1 MIAISAIPVLADGGA
16 PGDAAAPAAPP
27 AAAAL
32 PAQGAGFFDDQCAR
46 CHGEGG
52 DGGEGLA
59 PPLIGVFGRGVASVP
74 DFPYSDAL
82 KAKGGVWTAAALDVY
97 VADPQVFV
105 PGAAM
110 DDNDPNPVERR
121 AIIEYLKT
129 LK

>member
-1 MIAISAIPVLADGGA
+1 MIAALTVPAFADGGA
-16 PGDAAAPAAPP
+16 PAEAPAAT
-27 AAAAL
+27 AT
-32 PAQGAGFFDDQCAR
+32 PAQGAALFEDECAR

-59 PPLIGVFGRGVASVP
+59 PPLTGVFGRAVAGAP
-74 DFPYSDAL
+74 DFGYSDAL

-97 VADPQVFV
+97 LGDPQAFA

-110 DDNDPNPVERR
+110 DDNAPDPGQRR